1 MLDPVPADVT
11 DEASVRALFD
21 RAVERHGRVD
31 VLFNNA
37 GTGPPARDLDAVPSR
52 SGTPWSRST

>member
-21 RAVERHGRVD
+21 RAVGRHGRVD
-31 VLFNNA
+31 LLFNNA
-37 GTGPPARDLDAVPSR
+37 GTGVRPATWTPCPWP
-52 SGTPWSRST
+52 SGTPWWR